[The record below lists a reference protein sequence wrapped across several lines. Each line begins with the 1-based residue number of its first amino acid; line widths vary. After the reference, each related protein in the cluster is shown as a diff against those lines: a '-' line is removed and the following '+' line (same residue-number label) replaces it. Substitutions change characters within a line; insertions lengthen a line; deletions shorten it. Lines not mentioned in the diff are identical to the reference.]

1 MVQQYVNCIY
11 ISMDVQI
18 LYSPLPLVMIILLS
32 MDSMNMQ
39 SQIILLLFFRKLDL
53 ILYIIKT
60 IVGISMAIL
69 QFLIQIKNNI

>member
-1 MVQQYVNCIY
+1 
-11 ISMDVQI
+11 MDVQI
-18 LYSPLPLVMIILLS
+18 LYSPLPMVIIILLS

-39 SQIILLLFFRKLDL
+39 SPIILLLFFRKLDL